1 MNTSGIEEL
10 AAKLRASLPTGLQSI
25 GDEVE
30 GNFRQVLAGALDK
43 LDVVSREEFE
53 VQKSVLART
62 REKLAALE
70 AEIEAL
76 EKHAP

>member
-1 MNTSGIEEL
+1 MKPSGIEEI
-10 AAKLRASLPTGLQSI
+10 AAKLRASLPPGLKSI

-30 GNFRQVLAGALDK
+30 GNFRQVLVNALGK

-76 EKHAP
+76 ERAS